1 MALFKTL
8 RGKRENLPEQKTDG
22 YAYFCIDDG
31 TFWIDYLDND
41 TVKRKQINAKEAEE
55 LTGMSISN
63 ALSSS
68 TTDIPTSKAVS
79 DALNNKILVRTWTS
93 SDV

>member
-8 RGKRENLPEQKTDG
+8 RGKRENLPEKKTDG

-68 TTDIPTSKAVS
+68 TTEIPTSKAVS

>member
-22 YAYFCIDDG
+22 YAYFYIDDG

-68 TTDIPTSKAVS
+68 TTEIPTSKAVS

>member
-8 RGKRENLPEQKTDG
+8 RGKRENLPEKKTDG

-31 TFWIDYLDND
+31 TFWIDYLDNN
-41 TVKRKQINAKEAEE
+41 TVQRKQINAKEAEE
-55 LTGMSISN
+55 LTGMTISMV
-63 ALSSS
+63 LSSS
-68 TTDIPTSKAVS
+68 LTEIPTSKAVS

-93 SDV
+93 ADV

>member
-8 RGKRENLPEQKTDG
+8 RGKRENLPEKKTDG

-31 TFWIDYLDND
+31 TFWIDYLDNN
-41 TVKRKQINAKEAEE
+41 TVQRKQINAKEAESI
-55 LTGMSISN
+55 TGMTISMV
-63 ALSSS
+63 LSSS
-68 TTDIPTSKAVS
+68 STEIPTSKAVS
-79 DALNNKILVRTWTS
+79 DALDNKILVRTWTS

>member
-41 TVKRKQINAKEAEE
+41 TVQRKQINAKEAEE

-68 TTDIPTSKAVS
+68 IAEIPTSKAVS

>member
-68 TTDIPTSKAVS
+68 TTEIPTSKAVS

>member
-8 RGKRENLPEQKTDG
+8 RGKRENLPEKKTDG

-31 TFWIDYLDND
+31 TFWIDYLDNN
-41 TVKRKQINAKEAEE
+41 TVQRKQINAKEAEE
-55 LTGMSISN
+55 LTGMTISMV
-63 ALSSS
+63 LSSS
-68 TTDIPTSKAVS
+68 STEIPTSKAVS

-93 SDV
+93 ADV

>member
-8 RGKRENLPEQKTDG
+8 RGKRENLPEKKTDG

-31 TFWIDYLDND
+31 TFWIDYLDNN
-41 TVKRKQINAKEAEE
+41 TVQRKQINAKEAEK

-68 TTDIPTSKAVS
+68 TTEIPTSKAVS

>member
-1 MALFKTL
+1 MALFKVC
-8 RGKRENLPEQKTDG
+8 RGKRENLPSTKTDG
-22 YAYFCIDDG
+22 YAYFCTDG
-31 TFWIDYLDND
+31 SFWIDYTDENGELQ
-41 TVKRKQINAKEAEE
+41 RKQLNAKEAEK
-55 LTGMSISN
+55 LTGMSISH

-68 TTDIPTSKAVS
+68 TTEIPTSKAVS

>member
-8 RGKRENLPEQKTDG
+8 RGKRENLPEGKTDG

-31 TFWIDYLDND
+31 TFWIDYLDNN
-41 TVKRKQINAKEAEE
+41 TVQRKQINAKEAEK
-55 LTGMSISN
+55 LTGMSISH

-68 TTDIPTSKAVS
+68 TTEIPTSKAVS